1 MPLQSGKFDRRKSK
15 FIMRKILTVF
25 IFEIAILSSQLGWAN
40 PPKSP
45 PQVAPTWATETSLQ
59 CAAVKVQVAT
69 TCSEIREG
77 VPYCKSQTVKFTQGA
92 KATAFDYAYG
102 YNDGSPAF
110 ITKVSCFEKEH
121 ATYVFL
127 DRTNFGNCA
136 ECEWEDVFSGAG
148 EYLGSQRGLYQSE
161 KMTSSGKEILHK
173 DITKNAAEVLRAISE
188 HKIRALGTSDWITR
202 ARN

>member
-1 MPLQSGKFDRRKSK
+1 
-15 FIMRKILTVF
+15 MRKILTVF
-25 IFEIAILSSQLGWAN
+25 IFGIAILSSQMGWADAL
-40 PPKSP
+40 KVS
-45 PQVAPTWATETSLQ
+45 PQVAPTWTTETYLQ
-59 CAAVKVQVAT
+59 CAAVKVQIAT

-77 VPYCKSQTVKFTQGA
+77 VPYCRSQAVKLMEGA
-92 KATAFDYAYG
+92 KTTEFKYSYG

-110 ITKVSCFEKEH
+110 ISKISCFEKEH
-121 ATYVFL
+121 VTYVFL

-161 KMTSSGKEILHK
+161 KITSSGKEIMHK
-173 DITKNAAEVLRAISE
+173 DISKKAADVLRAIYE
-188 HKIRALGTSDWITR
+188 HKIQALGTSDWITR